1 MADYDVVFYP
11 DGWGPMEDL
20 SQNKRSGQILS
31 EFHDANKL
39 VTLVC
44 HSSCAL
50 LATIDENGRSPFTGY
65 TMTGL
70 SNAEEVQNGLADK
83 TPWLLQDRLISEL
96 QANYQEAPAFT
107 EIVVADRNLIT
118 GQNSVSSVA
127 LAEATVARLEN
138 A

>member
-1 MADYDVVFYP
+1 
-11 DGWGPMEDL
+11 
-20 SQNKRSGQILS
+20 
-31 EFHDANKL
+31 
-39 VTLVC
+39 
-44 HSSCAL
+44 
-50 LATIDENGRSPFTGY
+50 
-65 TMTGL
+65 MTGL